1 MILKRLIFGVLF
13 VLFFSV
19 TAELFSIEP
28 IDSESLERAADNGL
42 NYFRKRL
49 DAGIMPG
56 DGAFRNDVGITALV
70 GMAFLSSGSTPLEGP
85 DAKYTAQC
93 VRLIL
98 EKAGPDG
105 ILAGAGASEQGS
117 VYAHGF
123 AVTFLAECL
132 GMSEND
138 GVIRGILEKAVQ
150 RIVESQGENG
160 GWRYSFLP
168 GEEDVS
174 VTACHLTAL
183 RACRNAGL
191 AIPAQTV
198 EKGIRY
204 LLRCQNPDG
213 GFRYRLAGGPSAWP
227 RSAAAVSGLCA
238 AGKYDSLEIR
248 RAMDYLRKI
257 ICDSSAVSPEDGYFH
272 YAQYYAV
279 QAFRLTLK
287 QNEIDDSDEEVF
299 CRLWKFLLHDQR
311 PDGSWP
317 STISVDYATSMA
329 LVAILMKNDY
339 LPIFQR

>member
-1 MILKRLIFGVLF
+1 MTLGA
-13 VLFFSV
+13 LFFCFFSATNDCLSATEPDAESV
-19 TAELFSIEP
+19 EQAVG
-28 IDSESLERAADNGL
+28 NGL

-56 DGAFRNDVGITALV
+56 DGAFRNDVGVTALV
-70 GMAFLSSGSTPLEGP
+70 GMAFLSSGSTPTEGP
-85 DAKYTAQC
+85 DAQYALRC
-93 VRLIL
+93 VELIL
-98 EKAGPDG
+98 DKARPDG
-105 ILAGAGASEQGS
+105 VLSGASSSEQGS

-138 GVIRGILEKAVQ
+138 EAIRRTLEKAVL
-150 RIVESQGENG
+150 RIVEAQGENG

-191 AIPAQTV
+191 AIPAETV
-198 EKGIRY
+198 ENGIRY
-204 LLRCQNPDG
+204 LLRCQNSDG
-213 GFRYRLAGGPSAWP
+213 GFRYRLTDGPSAWP

-238 AGKYDSLEIR
+238 AGEYDSVEIR

-257 ICDSSAVSPEDGYFH
+257 ICDSASFTPDDGYFH

-287 QNEIDDSDEEVF
+287 QNESVDSDEEVF
-299 CRLWKFLLHDQR
+299 RRLRSSLLHEQR
-311 PDGSWP
+311 ADGSWP
-317 STISVDYATSMA
+317 STISVDYATAMA
-329 LVAILMKNDY
+329 LIALQMKNDY